1 MDSRDLQVFREFPD
15 QREKQGPRDPKGPL
29 DFRDRGERVEYQVPK
44 VTRVLLEWTAC
55 PVVLVKRARR
65 VILVRRVFLGSQ
77 DPEDPKAYLAHL
89 AYRAPKEQ
97 PVSPDSLGIKES
109 ADLREC
115 LGVQGIEAIREIPDK
130 RERGD

>member
-89 AYRAPKEQ
+89 AYKAQKEQ